1 MADHF
6 ELMLTTRRTAQS
18 ALFQLLLFAARQ
30 AIEDDL
36 PELAEESRK
45 AQGRIVAVIRPY
57 TSSDDDARDLAT
69 ALIGYSFMTL
79 STGVPVD
86 SEDLHRFVRRQFAI
100 YSVRGR
106 APAGS
111 GPAPARGH

>member
-1 MADHF
+1 
-6 ELMLTTRRTAQS
+6 
-18 ALFQLLLFAARQ
+18 
-30 AIEDDL
+30 
-36 PELAEESRK
+36 
-45 AQGRIVAVIRPY
+45 VIRPY

-69 ALIGYSFMTL
+69 ALIGYTFMTL
-79 STGVPVD
+79 SAGVPVD